1 MSGVELIK
9 IFFRLQLVQLRSA
22 MEYRADFWIAAVG
35 AILQQLVGIVFL
47 VTFFGHVSSLGGWSL
62 WQIAVLHGV
71 VMTADGLREMF
82 ADGVWKLRADVNTGS
97 FDRVLVRPIPPA
109 LQQITALASIH
120 GIGNAGLGLAVLI
133 VGLTRSGM
141 DWHWWS
147 VPLLLLAVLCG
158 TVLNT
163 AISFLTNMIAFWEPA
178 AQSAFPTFVALMR
191 DFAKFPLDIYGAAIR
206 IVVTILLPYGLI
218 SYYPSRLALGVGQ
231 TSGWWAVTPLIAA
244 GAAALLASLIW
255 RRGLNRYQG
264 VGH

>member
-1 MSGVELIK
+1 MIMLRLIT

-82 ADGVWKLRADVNTGS
+82 ADGAWKLRADVNSGS
-97 FDRVLVRPIPPA
+97 FDRVLVRPLPPA
-109 LQQITALASIH
+109 LQQATALASIH
-120 GIGNAGLGLAVLI
+120 GIGNVGLGVAVMI
-133 VGLTRSGM
+133 VGLARSGM

-147 VPLLLLAVLCG
+147 VPVLALAVLCG
-158 TVLNT
+158 SVLNT
-163 AISFLTNMIAFWEPA
+163 AISFLTNMIAFWEPS
-178 AQSAFPTFVALMR
+178 AQSAFPTFVALIR
-191 DFAKFPLDIYGAAIR
+191 DFAKFPLDIYGAAVR
-206 IVVTILLPYGLI
+206 VVITFLLPYALI
-218 SYYPSRLALGVGQ
+218 SYFPGRLVLGVGPAP
-231 TSGWWAVTPLIAA
+231 GWWAVTPLIAA
-244 GAAALLASLIW
+244 GAAAWIASLVW

-264 VGH
+264 VGN